1 MNAMQ
6 FGEIN
11 ALAVEA
17 ECPAEGRDQKADR
30 DDPPAVVADR
40 GLVDGGLRLR
50 RIHTVSFPDSSTF

>member
-6 FGEIN
+6 FGEID

-40 GLVDGGLRLR
+40 GFIDCR
-50 RIHTVSFPDSSTF
+50 